1 MYTDENLPTI
11 PEGTTL
17 PLPSDSE
24 LSGINQTIEQVK
36 DITTHILASVT
47 TWKEIDLQMHT
58 MDVQLT
64 AFLAK
69 LDFDLDKYKE
79 SIPVVKQNLEF
90 VQSQISKI
98 LDKALSMEANTESE
112 INLQSRLMEMSNS
125 FLDRLTD
132 MMIKLV

>member
-1 MYTDENLPTI
+1 MSTDTNMLANNNETI
-11 PEGTTL
+11 FPV
-17 PLPSDSE
+17 PSPSNIPDV
-24 LSGINQTIEQVK
+24 GPTIEQVK
-36 DITTHILASVT
+36 EISTHILNSVT

-58 MDVQLT
+58 MDVQLN

-69 LDFDLDKYKE
+69 LDFDLDKYRA

-98 LDKALSMEANTESE
+98 LDKALSMETNTESE
-112 INLQSRLMEMSNS
+112 INLQCRLMDMSNG

>member
-1 MYTDENLPTI
+1 MYTDGKLPAPIDDQSLPVPSI
-11 PEGTTL
+11 P
-17 PLPSDSE
+17 DDQE
-24 LSGINQTIEQVK
+24 LGPVLEQVK
-36 DITTHILASVT
+36 EISTHILNSVR
-47 TWKEIDLQMHT
+47 TWKQIDLQMHT
-58 MDVQLT
+58 MDVQLN

-79 SIPVVKQNLEF
+79 SLPVVRQNLEF

-98 LDKALSMEANTESE
+98 LDKALAMEANTESE
-112 INLQSRLMEMSNS
+112 ISLQNRLMDMTGS

>member
-1 MYTDENLPTI
+1 MSTDTNMLANNNETIFPVPSLPDI
-11 PEGTTL
+11 PDVG
-17 PLPSDSE
+17 P
-24 LSGINQTIEQVK
+24 TIEQVK
-36 DITTHILASVT
+36 EISTHILNSVT

-58 MDVQLT
+58 MDVQLN

-69 LDFDLDKYKE
+69 LDFDLDKYRA

-112 INLQSRLMEMSNS
+112 INLQCRLMDMSNG

>member
-24 LSGINQTIEQVK
+24 LNGINQTIEQVK

>member
-11 PEGTTL
+11 PDSS
-17 PLPSDSE
+17 PLPVPSDTE
-24 LSGINQTIEQVK
+24 LPGVNQTIEQVK
-36 DITTHILASVT
+36 DITSHILNSVT
-47 TWKEIDLQMHT
+47 TWKEIDLQMHN
-58 MDVQLT
+58 MDVQLN

-90 VQSQISKI
+90 VQGQISKI
-98 LDKALSMEANTESE
+98 LDKALSMDANTESE
-112 INLQSRLMEMSNS
+112 INLQSRLMDMTSS